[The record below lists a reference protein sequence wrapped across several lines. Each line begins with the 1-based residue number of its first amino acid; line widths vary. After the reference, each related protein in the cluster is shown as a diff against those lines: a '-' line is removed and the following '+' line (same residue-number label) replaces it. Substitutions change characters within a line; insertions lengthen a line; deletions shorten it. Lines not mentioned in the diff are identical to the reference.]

1 MKKILIIGA
10 GPVGLACANW
20 ILSKQPDIE
29 LHLFDRFD
37 ESDDS
42 IKQGDS
48 RGLAVSQGSHLL
60 LKTINAWPGASM
72 PIHTIHISHRGH
84 FGRAIVRKEELGQE
98 ALGHIIRYADIH
110 LSLRQ
115 SLKHWLGK
123 APHFHWH
130 FNQTLNDLNHDAHD
144 VSDTVIVHAEG
155 GLFKQQDWQEI
166 YRDYAQS
173 AIVGWVKMNTQNHH
187 MAWERFTDEG
197 PLALLPN
204 HQGPEYLNL
213 VWCGSPET
221 TERRLKLD
229 ETSFLKELQDS
240 FGSRAG
246 QFIAAKELRSYQLG
260 LNARKKIIDKNE
272 VWIGNAAQ
280 TMHPVAGQGLNL
292 GLRDA
297 HTLADMLTQE
307 PNLAAALSMYEKARK
322 KDRQATIGATDF
334 LARVFTSKLKPV
346 IWSRGIAL
354 SSLQLLS
361 PIKQSIT
368 RQMMFGQ
375 R

>member
-1 MKKILIIGA
+1 MKRILIIGA

-20 ILSKQPDIE
+20 LLSKQPDIE
-29 LHLFDRFD
+29 LHLFDRFN

-60 LKTINAWPGASM
+60 LKTINAWPVASM

-84 FGRAIVRKEELGQE
+84 FGRAIVRREELGQE

-130 FNQTLNDLNHDAHD
+130 FSQSLNDLNLDAHD

-166 YRDYAQS
+166 YRDYEQS
-173 AIVGWVKMNTQNHH
+173 AIVGWVRMNGQNHH

-246 QFIAAKELRSYQLG
+246 QFIAANELRNYQLG

-297 HTLADMLTQE
+297 HTLADILTEE

-334 LARVFTSKLKPV
+334 LARVFTSKIKPV